1 MKCFKYSN
9 RPKAY
14 ITVKLL
20 EEPYGEE
27 TEKVVSVGCTLKGDM
42 QNPSWKVHV
51 PLDLAESVGQE
62 LIRLVRLEREKAAKP
77 PLKSALHTR
86 PYPLE
91 SCVTRTLEDAPKSH
105 TVEDVKALSDAAVSQ
120 GRVIKRARKQE

>member
-62 LIRLVRLEREKAAKP
+62 LIRLARLEREKASKP
-77 PLKSALHTR
+77 ALKSALHVKL
-86 PYPLE
+86 YA
-91 SCVTRTLEDAPKSH
+91 SEDNNSAAEAQKSL
-105 TVEDVKALSDAAVSQ
+105 TAEDMKSLSEAAVSQ
-120 GRVIKRARKQE
+120 GRVIKRVRKQE